1 MDGSHVTSTIGQL
14 DQVISLPQYN
24 KNSDNTVLSTGEET
38 SQNILKVF
46 EGLNKQLR
54 GLNQLPLAVVSVIGT
69 SPVFRHTEVQC
80 VFNNCCVVFLLFKV
94 FPPVPWSGR
103 FRSHLTVASPSEN
116 NQSQCLYPNV
126 DHATP
131 SYVQALTGS

>member
-1 MDGSHVTSTIGQL
+1 MDSSHVTSTMSQL

-24 KNSDNTVLSTGEET
+24 KNSDIGVFSTGEET
-38 SQNILKVF
+38 SQDVSRVF
-46 EGLNKQLR
+46 EDLNKQLR
-54 GLNQLPLAVVSVIGT
+54 GLNQLPLAVVSVVGT

-80 VFNNCCVVFLLFKV
+80 VLSSCVVCHLLKV

-103 FRSHLTVASPSEN
+103 FRSHLTVVSPREDS
-116 NQSQCLYPNV
+116 QSQCLYPNF

-131 SYVQALTGS
+131 PYVQALSGL